1 MVDRAIF
8 RRAVEAVIWG
18 LPAVNYQRMYD
29 AAVAIGGPGDNRVV
43 YWSRLLDSRNQTLT
57 PNPETIYLMPF
68 FNTTDGPVVLEIP
81 AAEGGSSITGSID
94 DGWQKALE
102 DVGPAGMDQG
112 TGGRYLI
119 LPPGFEAPLPAGY
132 IALPGVTYAS
142 FALLRSNLHGGSD
155 GQVVRA
161 VDYGNRIRVYSLSD
175 ADDPPADRVRRCRR

>member
-1 MVDRAIF
+1 MSGVGRSVVDRAIF

-29 AAVAIGGPGDNRVV
+29 AAVAIGGRGDNRVV

-102 DVGPAGMDQG
+102 DVGPAGMNQQ
-112 TGGRYLI
+112 
-119 LPPGFEAPLPAGY
+119 AAG
-132 IALPGVTYAS
+132 I
-142 FALLRSNLHGGSD
+142 
-155 GQVVRA
+155 
-161 VDYGNRIRVYSLSD
+161 
-175 ADDPPADRVRRCRR
+175 

>member
-1 MVDRAIF
+1 
-8 RRAVEAVIWG
+8 
-18 LPAVNYQRMYD
+18 MYD

-102 DVGPAGMDQG
+102 DVGRAGMNQQ
-112 TGGRYLI
+112 
-119 LPPGFEAPLPAGY
+119 AAG
-132 IALPGVTYAS
+132 I
-142 FALLRSNLHGGSD
+142 
-155 GQVVRA
+155 
-161 VDYGNRIRVYSLSD
+161 
-175 ADDPPADRVRRCRR
+175 